1 MFSIITDLKRLE
13 IETLKNLSNSKS
25 KNTLRAYKA
34 DFEHF
39 AAFCVSNKLNYL
51 PTEPGIVALYLTH
64 LSKSSKFS
72 TLKRRLASISVIQK
86 LRGHYL
92 DVKHPIII
100 ENLHGIKR
108 NIGTRQLTKKPI
120 LINDLKLLINVIDDK
135 LVTINQSNIHKKE
148 KIELTSIRNK
158 ALILLGFAGGFRR
171 SELVN
176 IEYNEVEFVD
186 EGVKILVKKSKT
198 DQSGEGLI
206 KAIPYFDNKFYC
218 PVLALKKYIGLKFID
233 TKQGLIFDMSD
244 KSVALIIKKYAEK
257 AGLDASKYA
266 GHSLRSGFA
275 TTAAEF
281 GAEERNIMAMTGHK
295 TTQMV
300 RRYIQEANLFKNNAL
315 NKIKF

>member
-51 PTEPGIVALYLTH
+51 PTEPGIVALYLTQ

-92 DVKHPIII
+92 DVKHPIIV

-108 NIGTRQLTKKPI
+108 SIGTRQLSKKPL
-120 LINDLKLLINVIDDK
+120 LINDLKLLVNVMDNK
-135 LVTINQSNIHKKE
+135 LVNISQSNIHKKE
-148 KIELTSIRNK
+148 KIELTNIRNK

-176 IEYNEVEFVD
+176 IKYNEVEFVD

-218 PVLALKKYIGLKFID
+218 PVLALKKYIGLKFIN